1 MAEWVLFPI
10 WEEALG
16 WLNPVAQVPF
26 FFAFE
31 WLARIL
37 RLNSAVQ
44 SATKL
49 VSPFGMPLRV
59 DTRDAAAVRRCVAQD
74 YWVMFPAGDQQF
86 VNRAFD
92 WASDCFEGRLP
103 EYQAIDARYHDFEHT
118 LQGTLCF
125 STILHRRAEAL
136 TEPILPEDTFQLGL
150 LAILLHDTGYL
161 KTREDV
167 EGTGAKY
174 TLTHVNRSCDF
185 AERLLLSKGY
195 TVRQVQGVQSMI
207 RCTGVGVSPGA
218 LNFQT
223 DEELVA
229 GFALGTADLLGQMA
243 AHDYVDKLPILFE
256 EFRESADFNA
266 GRGGPPIAFN
276 GVEDL
281 MRRTPGFWQHYVLPK
296 IENDFRGLYRF
307 LNLPGG
313 HNDYLEAIEA
323 NLEKLNRLLALAA

>member
-1 MAEWVLFPI
+1 MR
-10 WEEALG
+10 
-16 WLNPVAQVPF
+16 
-26 FFAFE
+26 
-31 WLARIL
+31 RI
-37 RLNSAVQ
+37 SAVQ
-44 SATKL
+44 TATRL
-49 VSPFGMPLRV
+49 VSLRFMPLRV

-74 YWVMFPAGDQQF
+74 YWAMFPAGDQQF
-86 VNRAFD
+86 VSRAFG
-92 WASDCFEGRLP
+92 WAADCFEGRLP
-103 EYQAIDARYHDFEHT
+103 DCQAIDARYHDFEHT

-125 STILHRRAEAL
+125 STMLRRRAEASA
-136 TEPILPEDTFQLGL
+136 EPILSEDTFQLGL

-161 KTREDV
+161 KARDDC

-185 AERLLLSKGY
+185 AERLLLARGF

-223 DEELVA
+223 DEERIA

-243 AHDYVDKLPILFE
+243 ACDYVDKLPILFE

-266 GRGGPPIAFN
+266 GRGGPPILFS
-276 GVEDL
+276 GVDDL
-281 MRRTPGFWQHYVLPK
+281 MRKTPGFWRNYVLPK

-307 LNLPGG
+307 LSSADGQ
-313 HNDYLEAIEA
+313 NDYLEAIEG
-323 NLEKLNRLLALAA
+323 NLAKLNRMLALAA